1 MQDTSVGSK
10 HTREGEEEEGKA
22 KQWWCWWWNVRV
34 LSCRSRFFF
43 LSLPATT
50 V

>member
-22 KQWWCWWWNVRV
+22 KQWWCWWNVRV